1 MNIPTKVFVET
12 PMMDFDP
19 EVKHNA
25 STMFS
30 YMTQILI
37 NMLEDGGGGWANKF
51 TLEDISNSNV
61 RLSDAEEA
69 KKAMSPIFE
78 WEMTDSFMA
87 HCETLGYDFGD
98 QEPEDTIDW
107 GVVLVLLN
115 EIMADLPER
124 VRKAARLELAFIDK
138 EKQEYR
144 SYYLNMP
151 IEARKIAVNQ
161 QLTELRKKMTELK
174 SFIQ

>member
-19 EVKHNA
+19 EVNHNP
-25 STMFS
+25 STMFH
-30 YMTQILI
+30 YMTQILV
-37 NMLEDGGGGWANKF
+37 NMLEDGGGWSGKF

-61 RLSDAEEA
+61 RLANEEEV
-69 KKAMSPIFE
+69 KSAMRPIFE
-78 WEMTDSFMA
+78 WEMTDRFMD
-87 HCETLGYDFGD
+87 HCELLGYDFGD

-107 GVVLVLLN
+107 GVVLVLFN

-138 EKQEYR
+138 EKQDYR
-144 SYYLNMP
+144 AHFLNMP
-151 IEARKIAVNQ
+151 MEQRKIEVNK
-161 QLTELRKKMTELK
+161 QLTEIRKQIAELK